1 MNLYVNGVQLRN
13 PKTIDV
19 IIVSFY
25 RNQAHTQFVS
35 YESPY
40 SNKPRALPST

>member
-1 MNLYVNGVQLRN
+1 MGFHKLTN
-13 PKTIDV
+13 PKAIDV
-19 IIVSFY
+19 ISVSFY
-25 RNQAHTQFVS
+25 RNQALTQFVS